1 MHTFIKREFS
11 REKKSPHNQQQN
23 SQARQ
28 FNDYCFN
35 AGLNKYTWI

>member
-1 MHTFIKREFS
+1 MHVFIKGELGKK
-11 REKKSPHNQQQN
+11 KKSPHNQQQN

-28 FNDYCFN
+28 FNNYCFN